1 MTRKVRERSRR
12 RRFWKRYVIRA
23 YIKAELGGHRRR
35 TTEEVWN
42 IIENGRKTIE

>member
-1 MTRKVRERSRR
+1 VGERSRH
-12 RRFWKRYVIRA
+12 RRFWKHYVIRA
-23 YIKAELGGHRRR
+23 YIKAELGGCRR